1 MIVPQD
7 DDDEADD
14 DEARAL
20 FLLFRFVP
28 VCRNKVFWLA
38 QAVSAEFT
46 PLCSSVLFIYIY
58 IRGAKHALQCK
69 QVAFFSFHEAPE
81 GRYITGTKGTNANER
96 INTMLIKDF
105 STAPKKGTRGTSG
118 TEQCKKGV
126 YNHLTL

>member
-1 MIVPQD
+1 MIVPPD

-69 QVAFFSFHEAPE
+69 QVAFFSFHELVE
-81 GRYITGTKGTNANER
+81 GRYHTGTEEQDDNEQR
-96 INTMLIKDF
+96 NTLILLTDVYALEKR
-105 STAPKKGTRGTSG
+105 TRGTNG
-118 TEQCKKGV
+118 TEQCKKGI